1 MAIAIAA
8 RFNLKLK
15 QYDVTNAF
23 AHALIDRLVY
33 MRMPRGYAQHGKILK
48 LNKALYGLWISLL
61 LWQRDF
67 TTYL

>member
-48 LNKALYGLWISLL
+48 LNKALYGL
-61 LWQRDF
+61 
-67 TTYL
+67 